1 MLVDKKKLW
10 MLIGAVALMLIIVLV
25 VCLSSCQEKQGR
37 LPRIGLCLRQYEEAP
52 EYGQK
57 LQESLTEAG
66 YEVSIYDAGND
77 QTRQTEQIKTLID
90 EDAVLLV
97 IEPVIGDAVEE
108 TVSILMG
115 KNVPAVFIGNK
126 PENALGMWNRLSYVG
141 SMEDQLGS
149 LQGKIILQAENRGD
163 LNEDGQ
169 VSCLV
174 ISGPEE
180 DVIAQN
186 HAQDSIGALVGEGL
200 VVDQISTSWGDWTED
215 SGRMR
220 CAKALSQYGKDVE
233 VILCGNEAL
242 TLGALEAVRS
252 GGWQIGRDYLLAG
265 VGAEEKLQTDSMT
278 GTVLYD
284 LDGLAQQVLSAA
296 QALINM
302 EAVEKEYYVNC
313 RTIIGET
320 AE

>member
-1 MLVDKKKLW
+1 MDKKKLW
-10 MLIGAVALMLIIVLV
+10 MLLFAVALVLIIVLV
-25 VCLSSCQEKQGR
+25 VCLSSCQERRGK
-37 LPRIGLCLRQYEEAP
+37 LPQIGLCLRQYEEAP
-52 EYGQK
+52 AYGKK
-57 LQESLTEAG
+57 LQETLTEAG
-66 YEVSIYDAGND
+66 YDVRICDAGND
-77 QTRQTEQIKTLID
+77 QTRQTEQIKTFID

-97 IEPVIGDAVEE
+97 IEPVIADAAED
-108 TVSILMG
+108 TVNFLME
-115 KNVPAVFIGNK
+115 KDIPAVFIGNK
-126 PENALGMWNRLSYVG
+126 SEDALGMWNRLAYVG
-141 SMEDQLGS
+141 CTEDQLGI
-149 LQGKIILQAENRGD
+149 LQGKIILQAENQGD

-180 DVIAQN
+180 DVLAQN
-186 HAQDSIGALVGEGL
+186 HAKDSVGALVEEGL

-242 TLGALEAVRS
+242 TLGALEAVS
-252 GGWQIGRDYLLAG
+252 AGGWQIGRDYLLAG

-302 EAVEKEYYVNC
+302 EAAEKEYYVNC

>member
-1 MLVDKKKLW
+1 MDKKKLW

-126 PENALGMWNRLSYVG
+126 PENALGMWNRLS
-141 SMEDQLGS
+141 
-149 LQGKIILQAENRGD
+149 
-163 LNEDGQ
+163 
-169 VSCLV
+169 
-174 ISGPEE
+174 
-180 DVIAQN
+180 
-186 HAQDSIGALVGEGL
+186 
-200 VVDQISTSWGDWTED
+200 W
-215 SGRMR
+215 
-220 CAKALSQYGKDVE
+220 
-233 VILCGNEAL
+233 
-242 TLGALEAVRS
+242 AVCR
-252 GGWQIGRDYLLAG
+252 
-265 VGAEEKLQTDSMT
+265 EKLFCRQKT
-278 GTVLYD
+278 GAT
-284 LDGLAQQVLSAA
+284 
-296 QALINM
+296 
-302 EAVEKEYYVNC
+302 
-313 RTIIGET
+313 
-320 AE
+320 

>member
-1 MLVDKKKLW
+1 MDKKKLW
-10 MLIGAVALMLIIVLV
+10 MLLLAVALVLIIVLV
-25 VCLSSCQEKQGR
+25 VCLSSCQEKQGK

-52 EYGQK
+52 AYGQK
-57 LQESLTEAG
+57 LQTCLTEAG
-66 YEVSIYDAGND
+66 YDVSIHDAGND
-77 QTRQTEQIKTLID
+77 QTRQTEQIKTLMD

-97 IEPVIGDAVEE
+97 IEPVIADAAEE
-108 TVSILMG
+108 TVSILMEN
-115 KNVPAVFIGNK
+115 NVPAVFIGNK
-126 PENALGMWNRLSYVG
+126 PENALSMWNRLAYVG
-141 SMEDQLGS
+141 CTEDQLGS

-180 DVIAQN
+180 DMLAQN
-186 HAQDSIGALVGEGL
+186 HAKDSVGALVDEGL

-215 SGRMR
+215 SGRIR

-242 TLGALEAVRS
+242 TLGALEAVS
-252 GGWQIGRDYLLAG
+252 AGGWQIGRDYLLAG
-265 VGAEEKLQTDSMT
+265 VGAEEKLQSDTMT

-284 LDGLAQQVLSAA
+284 LDGLAQQVLSTAK
-296 QALINM
+296 ALLKE
-302 EAVEKEYYVNC
+302 EAVEQECYVNLK
-313 RTIIGET
+313 TEIWET
-320 AE
+320 ESE